1 MNETIKL
8 IMRRSIRAYSDE
20 QIVTCMLYGV

>member
-8 IMRRSIRAYSDE
+8 IMIKSIRAYSDE
-20 QIVTCMLYGV
+20 QIVACMLYGV

>member
-20 QIVTCMLYGV
+20 QIVVCMLYGV